1 MRRSYI
7 IFLTL
12 LLLLCVA
19 TIVLSI
25 VSLSYNIINKNLLI
39 AYIVIDSILVIYI
52 IYLFCCK
59 NKNGLIVVGTQYVS
73 FFFNIANIFVIV
85 YAILFYVDEIL
96 PKNKVV
102 IFILFEIFF
111 VMKMYIQI
119 SSMVRNANHLG
130 YNDDN
135 DEVYINRSD
144 LDKLTEENMK
154 LRKDRELL
162 DNKKIY
168 TISKIK
174 DINKAKYKNI
184 KIDIIC
190 NYIKSKYETNI
201 TKDSL
206 VNKLLSKIKG
216 ECGFIFDKNNY
227 EEIIIDYIKERIS
240 FYFKCPLTHQIF
252 SNPYISPDG
261 QTFDKI
267 AIFKIVQQS
276 GKNPITKN
284 KLEINELYENK
295 LVLDICEVLNLNYD
309 YFSIKAFEEIKK
321 LLISK
326 ETNKYFENP
335 IVNIN
340 TNSQGTTKEGG
351 KNELDAKYQ
360 NIIIKNLIEQ
370 NREILDANF
379 LKFDFDIS
387 DNINIIINI
396 NNINNKNN
404 NNNIINVSTE
414 RKEFKKFDNNI
425 DDEDTKKN
433 NENIDMHE
441 KPNKI
446 DTEEKKVLGLR
457 RLPSQ

>member
-59 NKNGLIVVGTQYVS
+59 NKNGLIVMGTQYVS

-102 IFILFEIFF
+102 IFILYEIFF

-144 LDKLTEENMK
+144 LDKLIEENMK

-206 VNKLLSKIKG
+206 VNKLLSKIKR

-252 SNPYISPDG
+252 RIH
-261 QTFDKI
+261 
-267 AIFKIVQQS
+267 IFLQM
-276 GKNPITKN
+276 
-284 KLEINELYENK
+284 
-295 LVLDICEVLNLNYD
+295 D
-309 YFSIKAFEEIKK
+309 K
-321 LLISK
+321 LLIRLQ
-326 ETNKYFENP
+326 Y
-335 IVNIN
+335 
-340 TNSQGTTKEGG
+340 
-351 KNELDAKYQ
+351 
-360 NIIIKNLIEQ
+360 
-370 NREILDANF
+370 
-379 LKFDFDIS
+379 LK
-387 DNINIIINI
+387 
-396 NNINNKNN
+396 
-404 NNNIINVSTE
+404 
-414 RKEFKKFDNNI
+414 
-425 DDEDTKKN
+425 
-433 NENIDMHE
+433 
-441 KPNKI
+441 
-446 DTEEKKVLGLR
+446 
-457 RLPSQ
+457 